1 MFSRCNM
8 YVLFKEIIIV
18 DNRKYGMRFYKK
30 LFFILFIFI
39 FFSFFFVKTITS
51 ASENSSPFDIVYED
65 NLTYLSMVSPTLET
79 NLSLT
84 DSSLEELKEN
94 QDFSMLVY
102 KVKRND
108 NFSLIA
114 RRLRTDISTIYSLN
128 NIEQDGNIIR
138 PGEKFIILKG
148 KKGLLHVVKKGE
160 TLDKIAKQY
169 EKFGVSI
176 LEIRETNDIRTGETV
191 RPGEK
196 LFIPGASLSAREL
209 VERSNPKWVLPIE
222 SRSYITSEFSRWR
235 TIWIKGR
242 KYSGPHKGID
252 LGNRKGTKTK
262 IYASRKGR
270 VTYVGY
276 KNGYGRVVYINH
288 GDGYETRY
296 AHLSKYY
303 VKKGQWVSQGQI
315 IGKMGN
321 TGRSTGPHLHFEVR
335 YRGTAKNPKN
345 YVDKLRRIRKK

>member
-1 MFSRCNM
+1 MKSYYRL
-8 YVLFKEIIIV
+8 VLILSFIIV
-18 DNRKYGMRFYKK
+18 
-30 LFFILFIFI
+30 FISI
-39 FFSFFFVKTITS
+39 SFLTIELT
-51 ASENSSPFDIVYED
+51 ASTNDNSSPFEIVYED
-65 NLTYLSMVSPTLET
+65 DLTYLSMISPSIEN

-84 DSSLEELKEN
+84 DSSLEELKGN

-128 NIEQDGNIIR
+128 NIEQDGNIIK

-148 KKGLLHVVKKGE
+148 KKGLLHTVKKGE
-160 TLDKIAKQY
+160 SLKEIAEQY
-169 EKFGVSI
+169 DKFGVAIS
-176 LEIRETNDIRTGETV
+176 EIKEINDIREGEIV
-191 RPGEK
+191 RDGEK

-222 SRSYITSEFSRWR
+222 SGSYITSEFSRWR
-235 TIWIKGR
+235 TVWVKGR

-252 LGNRKGTKTK
+252 LGNRKGTRTK
-262 IYASRKGR
+262 IYATRKGK
-270 VTYVGY
+270 VNYVGY
-276 KNGYGRVVYINH
+276 KNGYGRVVHINH

-296 AHLSKYY
+296 AHLNKYY
-303 VKKGQWVSQGQI
+303 VKKGQWVDQGQI

-335 YRGTAKNPKN
+335 YKGTAKNPKN
-345 YVDKLRRIRKK
+345 YVDRLKRIRKK